1 MLSTMDITNVD
12 RDAADLTPLTPAVF
26 HILLALADGANHGY
40 AIMREVDDLTGGR
53 MRLGPGTLYRSIQRM
68 LLDGLIVEL
77 TAQTGVEVDDER
89 RRRYQLTP
97 LGEAVARAEARRL
110 AVLVEASRARGLLG
124 DVGTRRR
131 AGGSGARR
139 GRA

>member
-1 MLSTMDITNVD
+1 MDIPD
-12 RDAADLTPLTPAVF
+12 LERAAEDLTPLTPAVF

-40 AIMREVDDLTGGR
+40 AIMREVDALTGGR

-68 LLDGLIVEL
+68 VVDGLIVEL
-77 TAQTGVEVDDER
+77 TEQTGAEVDDER

-110 AVLVEASRARGLLG
+110 DALVSASRDRGLLDTRPRRTG
-124 DVGTRRR
+124 RGRRAGHTKEDRRR
-131 AGGSGARR
+131 A
-139 GRA
+139 

>member
-131 AGGSGARR
+131 AGGYGARR

>member
-1 MLSTMDITNVD
+1 MDA
-12 RDAADLTPLTPAVF
+12 DAADLTPLTPAVF

-40 AIMREVDDLTGGR
+40 AIMREVDDLTGGQ

-68 LLDGLIVEL
+68 ALDGLIVEL
-77 TAQTGVEVDDER
+77 TEQTGVEVEDER

-110 AVLVEASRARGLLG
+110 AVLVQASRARGLLEPG
-124 DVGTRRR
+124 ERRH
-131 AGGSGARR
+131 AGGSGSGRR
-139 GRA
+139 RA

>member
-1 MLSTMDITNVD
+1 MSNVDITNVE
-12 RDAADLTPLTPAVF
+12 RNAAELTPLTPAVF

-40 AIMREVDDLTGGR
+40 AIMREVDDLTAGR

-77 TAQTGVEVDDER
+77 TEQTGVEVEDER

-110 AVLVEASRARGLLG
+110 AALVEASRARGLLDPG
-124 DVGTRRR
+124 ERRHARGSGGRR
-131 AGGSGARR
+131 A
-139 GRA
+139 